1 MKLIKYMSVGMI
13 SHLIRKEDREVRIA
27 VELMTTNNSTLETQ
41 ILFKI
46 KTRLEDMELYFCK
59 TKT

>member
-1 MKLIKYMSVGMI
+1 MSVGMI

-59 TKT
+59 TNT